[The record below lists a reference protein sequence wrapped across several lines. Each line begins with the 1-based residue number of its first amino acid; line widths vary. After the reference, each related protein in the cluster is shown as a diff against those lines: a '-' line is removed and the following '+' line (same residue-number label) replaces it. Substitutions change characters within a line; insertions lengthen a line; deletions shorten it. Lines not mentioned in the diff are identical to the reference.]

1 MPTSLPFPPEGIR
14 TERVVLR
21 AARPA
26 DSEAVHA
33 YHTANRAHLEPWE
46 PARPAQ
52 FYTREAIETRLTST
66 VEQMAAGHA
75 LHLLLFERSEGQ
87 LIGDCNFTNI
97 VRGPFEACHLG
108 FALDAR
114 FEGRGLMQE
123 SLRAAIE
130 FMFDRGGLHRVM
142 ANYRPEN
149 QRSAR
154 LLEKLGFERE
164 GFARAYLKI
173 NGVWADHVLTSLIN
187 PAAQ

>member
-1 MPTSLPFPPEGIR
+1 MPTSLPFPPEGIC
-14 TERVVLR
+14 TDRVMLR
-21 AARPA
+21 AARLVDA
-26 DSEAVHA
+26 EALHA
-33 YHTANRAHLEPWE
+33 YHAANRAHLEPWE

-52 FYTREAIETRLTST
+52 FYTRESIDARLAAM
-66 VEQMAAGHA
+66 VERMAAGLA
-75 LHLLLFERSEGQ
+75 LHLLVFERTEGE

-123 SLRAAIE
+123 ALTAAIE
-130 FMFDRGGLHRVM
+130 FMFDGGGLHRVM

-173 NGVWADHVLTSLIN
+173 NGAWADHVLTSLIN
-187 PAAQ
+187 PAAR

>member
-1 MPTSLPFPPEGIR
+1 MPPALPFPPEGIH
-14 TERVVLR
+14 TDRVALR
-21 AARPA
+21 AARLVDA
-26 DSEAVHA
+26 AALQTHHA
-33 YHTANRAHLEPWE
+33 ANRAHLEPWE
-46 PARPAQ
+46 PARPAH
-52 FYTREAIETRLTST
+52 FHTRESIEARLASM

-75 LHLLLFERSEGQ
+75 LHLLLFTRDEDD
-87 LIGDCNFTNI
+87 LIGACNFTNI

-123 SLRAAIE
+123 ALTAAIA
-130 FMFDRGGLHRVM
+130 FMFDGGGLHRVM

-173 NGVWADHVLTSLIN
+173 NGVWADHVLTSLIH
-187 PAAQ
+187 PAER